1 MEGIFKVLT
10 LAVRIA
16 IAWTLLSLLS
26 ITLWVLLLEV
36 GRRFGT
42 KPTSEASPSEE
53 RQPSAEMSALF
64 ADFADVDGACTDA
77 LTHSDPGETRETDHI
92 CFIGWSSVH
101 RR

>member
-1 MEGIFKVLT
+1 MFKVLT

-36 GRRFGT
+36 GRRFGI
-42 KPTSEASPSEE
+42 KPAPKAPPAEARQLSP
-53 RQPSAEMSALF
+53 EMSVLY
-64 ADFADVDGACTDA
+64 ADFADIDGACTDA
-77 LTHSDPGETRETDHI
+77 LSHSDPGETRGTDHI
-92 CFIGWSSVH
+92 YLIGWSSVH